1 MAKQRFGQHF
11 LIDLSVASREV
22 GYAKLTNDDIVL
34 EIGPGLGVITRLLAQ
49 KAKQVI
55 AIEIDQRLVDKLK
68 TALPENVTL
77 ISGDALSID
86 FQTLPRFTKIVS
98 NLPFKISSPIT
109 FKFLESSFSRAIL
122 IYQKDFAERLVALP
136 GKKEY
141 SRLTVGVT
149 YKAHCRILED
159 VSRSCFSPAPKVD
172 SSIVELTPREKPLF
186 NVENERFFFEL
197 TKQLFNH
204 RRKKI
209 RYTIRSLYGDL
220 EQLPYLDQR
229 VEELTPEQI
238 GELSNI
244 LWHLK

>member
-22 GYAKLTNDDIVL
+22 GYAKLTKDDVVL
-34 EIGPGLGVITRLLAQ
+34 EIGPGQGVITCLLAQ

-68 TALPENVTL
+68 TTLPENVTL
-77 ISGDALSID
+77 ISGDALSVD

-98 NLPFKISSPIT
+98 NLPFEISSPIT

-122 IYQKDFAERLVALP
+122 IYQKDFAERLVAIP

-141 SRLTVGVT
+141 SRLTVGVS

-209 RYTIRSLYGDL
+209 RYTIKALYGDL

-229 VEELTPEQI
+229 VEELTPQQI

>member
-11 LIDLSVASREV
+11 LIDLSVANREV
-22 GYAKLTNDDIVL
+22 GYAMLTNDDVVL
-34 EIGPGLGVITRLLAQ
+34 EIGPGQGVITRLLAQ

-68 TALPENVTL
+68 TTLPENVTL
-77 ISGDALSID
+77 ISGDALSVD

-98 NLPFKISSPIT
+98 NLPFEISSPIT

-122 IYQKDFAERLVALP
+122 IYQKDFAERLVAIP

-141 SRLTVGVT
+141 SRLTVGVF
-149 YKAHCRILED
+149 YKAQCRILED

-172 SSIVELTPREKPLF
+172 SSIVELIPRKKPLF
-186 NVENERFFFEL
+186 NVEDELFFFEL

-209 RYTIRSLYGDL
+209 RYTIKALYGDL

-229 VEELTPEQI
+229 IETLTPKQI
-238 GELSNI
+238 GELSNV

>member
-11 LIDLSVASREV
+11 LIDLSVARREV
-22 GYAKLTNDDIVL
+22 EYAKLTNDDVVL
-34 EIGPGLGVITRLLAQ
+34 EIGPGQGVITRLLAQ

-55 AIEIDQRLVDKLK
+55 AIEIDQRLVNKLK
-68 TALPENVTL
+68 TTLPENVTL
-77 ISGDALSID
+77 ISGDALSVD

-98 NLPFKISSPIT
+98 NLPFEISSPIT

-122 IYQKDFAERLVALP
+122 IYQKDFAERLVAIP

-141 SRLTVGVT
+141 SRLTVGIS
-149 YKAHCRILED
+149 YKAQCRILQD
-159 VSRSCFSPAPKVD
+159 VPRTSFSPTPKVD
-172 SSIVELTPREKPLF
+172 SSIVELIPRKKPLF
-186 NVENERFFFEL
+186 NVEDERFFFEL

-209 RYTIRSLYGDL
+209 RYTIKALYGDI

-229 VEELTPEQI
+229 VEALTPKQI
-238 GELSNI
+238 GELSNV